1 MNEKR
6 FTVDEALQ
14 LYARWKKLKLLK
26 KMAWRSHGHSN
37 PTLVENLRRNN
48 LFRDDRV
55 GAAMLNVD
63 RADFC
68 PRNPYFDNP
77 EPIGYNATISAP
89 HMEINKVFQ
98 HASALERLKDHLK
111 EGDTAL
117 DVGSGSG
124 YLTVCM
130 AQMVGETGK
139 VVGIDHIKELV
150 DLSKRNIEKNHAHLL
165 TSGRV
170 IMVEGDGRLGYAP
183 CAPYKA
189 IHVGAAAPTLPP
201 KLVEQLAPGGRMLIP
216 VGAAHSDQ
224 RFLQVDKDERGEVSV
239 RDLMGVI
246 YVPLTSKENQIGC
259 F

>member
-6 FTVDEALQ
+6 FNVDEALQ
-14 LYARWKKLKLLK
+14 LYARWKRLKLLK
-26 KMAWRSHGHSN
+26 EMAWRSHGHSN
-37 PTLVENLRRNN
+37 PTLVENLRRNS

-89 HMEINKVFQ
+89 HM
-98 HASALERLKDHLK
+98 HASALERLKDHLQ

-139 VVGIDHIKELV
+139 VVGIDHIKELI
-150 DLSKRNIEKNHAHLL
+150 DLSKRNIEKNHAQLL

-170 IMVEGDGRLGYAP
+170 VMVEGDGRLGYAP

-224 RFLQVDKDERGEVSV
+224 RFLQVDKDEHGEVSV

-246 YVPLTSKENQIGC
+246 YVPLTSKENQIVD
-259 F
+259 

>member
-1 MNEKR
+1 MSEKR
-6 FTVDEALQ
+6 INFNEALR
-14 LYARWKKLKLLK
+14 LYVRWHRLKSLA
-26 KMAWRSHGHSN
+26 MAWRSHGDSN
-37 PTLVENLRRNN
+37 ASLVGNLEKNQ
-48 LFRDDRV
+48 LFRDPRV
-55 GAAMLNVD
+55 KEAMLSVD
-63 RADFC
+63 RGDFC
-68 PRNPYFDNP
+68 PKNAYFDHP

-89 HMEINKVFQ
+89 HM

-111 EGDTAL
+111 EGDNAL

-130 AQMVGETGK
+130 AQMIGETGK

-150 DLSKRNIEKNHAHLL
+150 DLSKRNIEKHHSDLL

-170 IMVEGDGRLGYAP
+170 IMVEGDGREGYAP

-189 IHVGAAAPTLPP
+189 IHVGAAAPELPP
-201 KLVEQLAPGGRMLIP
+201 KLLEQLAPGGRMLIP

-224 RFLQVDKDERGEVSV
+224 RFVQVDKDENGEVNI